1 MLYVPAFPAVAVPQ
15 LNYFNVGLKTIKL
28 GSIAPVVEIFAEYV
42 YIASVQ
48 VWESAKSRKVI
59 EETCPATPTSYV
71 WVENGDTVNVTD
83 VYGPHQAD

>member
-1 MLYVPAFPAVAVPQ
+1 MLYVPALPAVAVPQ

-48 VWESAKSRKVI
+48 V
-59 EETCPATPTSYV
+59 
-71 WVENGDTVNVTD
+71 
-83 VYGPHQAD
+83 